1 MKNIFH
7 PYKTERITKY
17 YSLRSNDFLSLF
29 DYSKIM
35 PSVIVYCSSEPDFAW
50 ILIYEKSPTAH
61 IQH

>member
-17 YSLRSNDFLSLF
+17 YSLCLNELLSVF

-50 ILIYEKSPTAH
+50 IQIYEKSPTAQ
-61 IQH
+61 IQY